1 MADVT
6 VRLKIGGIRKV
17 LKSSEVTAEIARRV
31 KRGAQAAGPGFEGIV
46 KPHKYTARGFV
57 QTADAEGRERQADDA
72 GTLLRA
78 LDAMR

>member
-6 VRLKIGGIRKV
+6 VKLKMSGIRQL
-17 LKSSEVTAEIARRV
+17 LKGPEVSAEVARRV
-31 KRGAQAAGPGFEGIV
+31 KRGGAAAGSGFEAVV

-57 QTADAEGRERQADDA
+57 QTADEAGRKREADDKV
-72 GTLLRA
+72 LLRA